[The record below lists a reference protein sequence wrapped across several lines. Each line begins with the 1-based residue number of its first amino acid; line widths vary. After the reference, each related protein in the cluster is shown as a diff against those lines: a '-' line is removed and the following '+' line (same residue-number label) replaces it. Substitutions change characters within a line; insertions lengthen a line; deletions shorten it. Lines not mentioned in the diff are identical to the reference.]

1 MEDKLFEKFFFEP
14 ERWERAIKT
23 GIGKGIPRA
32 ELSEMCRPEWRRN
45 LAVQF
50 LTGKYLVAFP
60 HMALIPKDKPGEYRT
75 VYVNEAKDRVI
86 LSMLNDLFVEVFRD
100 MIHDHCLSYL
110 PSIGTGKIVKYISP
124 VLLEVK
130 SIHGYV
136 GWKIDLKKYFDSV
149 PLWAIDELYDKM
161 RKKYKSCVINA
172 AQQYYHSNHAFD
184 TEGNLVE
191 KYQSLKQGCAVA
203 SFLADA
209 LLFDMDEK
217 LTQMAKQVGG
227 VYYRYSD
234 DCLYLGVNY
243 EEAMEVIKAELARFE
258 LTLNPKKVQYL
269 KPGEW
274 FKFLGWNLKGN
285 LRTLS
290 ASRVKKFQKEIYNRT
305 MRKAR
310 NGKTAT
316 TLAMRYMYWGEHPW
330 AGILSVINVPED
342 VKAMDEFVKDCIRC
356 TTIGR
361 RKPKDVGGLGVDYH
375 DDYTITRGKG
385 QAVRTARERTPEVL
399 PGYLSMNVARNAL
412 LTNHAAYETLLRGY
426 L

>member
-1 MEDKLFEKFFFEP
+1 MEDKLFEKFFLES
-14 ERWERAIKT
+14 ERWERAIKK
-23 GIGKGIPRA
+23 GIEKGIPRA

-45 LAVQF
+45 LAIQF
-50 LTGKYLVAFP
+50 LTGNYKTAPP
-60 HMALIPKDKPGEYRT
+60 HMALIPKDKPGEFRT

-124 VLLEVK
+124 VLLEAK
-130 SIHGYV
+130 SIRGYV

-149 PLWAIDELYDKM
+149 PLWAIDKLYDKM
-161 RKKYKSCVINA
+161 KKRYKSCVIDA
-172 AQQYYHSNHAFD
+172 SQQYYHQDLAFD

-209 LLFDMDEK
+209 LLYDMDAK
-217 LTQMAKQVGG
+217 LTQMAKSVGG
-227 VYYRYSD
+227 TYYRYSD

-243 EEAMEVIKAELARFE
+243 EEAMEVIKTELARFE
-258 LTLNPKKVQYL
+258 LTLNPKKVQYI

-274 FKFLGWNLKGN
+274 FKFLGWNLKGDK
-285 LRTLS
+285 RTLS
-290 ASRVKKFQKEIYNRT
+290 ASRVKKFQTEIYNRT

-316 TLAMRYMYWGEHPW
+316 TLAMRYLYGGEHPW
-330 AGILSVINVPED
+330 AGVLSVINVPED

-356 TTIGR
+356 TEIGR

-375 DDYTITRGKG
+375 AEFTISRGKG
-385 QAVRTARERTPEVL
+385 QAVRTARERTPAEL
-399 PGYLSMNVARNAL
+399 PGYLSLNAARNAL